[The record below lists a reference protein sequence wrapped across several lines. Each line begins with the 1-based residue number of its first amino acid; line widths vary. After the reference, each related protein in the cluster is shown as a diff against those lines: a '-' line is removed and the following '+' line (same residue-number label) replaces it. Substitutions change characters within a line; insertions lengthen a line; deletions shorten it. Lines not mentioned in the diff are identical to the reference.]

1 MGGRIIVTK
10 KSIMKLF
17 KCSHCGQ
24 LIYFE
29 NTFCESCGKPLGFEP
44 DSLQLVTLNAEENGQ
59 LAIAGKKTKTRYRYC
74 DNSQHGVCNWLVP
87 AANAT
92 RFCKA
97 CELNRTIP
105 DISRP
110 EYMERWQTIETAKHR
125 LIYSLL
131 RMRLPLVSKTVDEEK
146 GLAFDFI
153 ADDGSGENERVLTG
167 HQNGL
172 ITINI
177 AEADDIERETAK
189 KMMNEVYRTV
199 LGHFR
204 HEIAHYYWEVLI
216 APFPETLEQYRNIFG
231 DDSIDY
237 AEALKAHYE
246 NGNPP
251 DWNLNF
257 ISAYASTH
265 PWEDWAETWAH
276 YMHIIDTLETAYSFG
291 IKIETTNAS
300 KVKAEIKKDPYQ
312 AENFDSLI
320 NLWLPL
326 TFAMN
331 SLNRSMGLNDLYPFL
346 ISPVVKGKMRFIH
359 ELILKNNS

>member
-1 MGGRIIVTK
+1 
-10 KSIMKLF
+10 MKL
-17 KCSHCGQ
+17 
-24 LIYFE
+24 
-29 NTFCESCGKPLGFEP
+29 PL
-44 DSLQLVTLNAEENGQ
+44 
-59 LAIAGKKTKTRYRYC
+59 K
-74 DNSQHGVCNWLVP
+74 
-87 AANAT
+87 
-92 RFCKA
+92 
-97 CELNRTIP
+97 
-105 DISRP
+105 
-110 EYMERWQTIETAKHR
+110 
-125 LIYSLL
+125 
-131 RMRLPLVSKTVDEEK
+131 SKTEDETN

-153 ADDGSGENERVLTG
+153 ADNGTIENQKVLTG

-177 AEADDIERETAK
+177 AEADDLERETAK
-189 KMMNEVYRTV
+189 KMMKEVYRTL

-204 HEIAHYYWEVLI
+204 HEIAHYYWDVLI
-216 APFPETLEQYRNIFG
+216 APYPDKLQQCRNVFG

-246 NGNPP
+246 KGNPP
-251 DWNLNF
+251 DWNLNY

-291 IKIETTNAS
+291 IKIDIASSS
-300 KVKAEIKKDPYQ
+300 KVKADIKKDPYQ

-346 ISPVVKGKMRFIH
+346 ITPPVKEKMKFIH
-359 ELILKNNS
+359 EVVLNAAISGK